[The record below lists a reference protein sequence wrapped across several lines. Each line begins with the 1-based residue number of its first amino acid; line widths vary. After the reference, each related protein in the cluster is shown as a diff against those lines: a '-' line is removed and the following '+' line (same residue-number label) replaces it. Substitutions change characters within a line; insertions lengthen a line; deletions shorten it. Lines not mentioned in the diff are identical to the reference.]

1 MHLDTRKPRFYIP
14 ERQKQCLIN
23 SIYQSSPVRACVRIQ
38 TESALD
44 RELKQTFAAKKNR
57 TFIVYHPAW
66 SYLARDYGLV
76 QVPIMEEEKEPGPKY
91 LAGLI
96 DMARENNISVI
107 FVDPQFNPKSA
118 EVIAR
123 EMNARIVVLDPLA
136 EDYLQNMRHTGEE
149 ISKSLK

>member
-1 MHLDTRKPRFYIP
+1 NREYYLQNKDDFLQEMR
-14 ERQKQCLIN
+14 
-23 SIYQSSPVRACVRIQ
+23 
-38 TESALD
+38 ALD
-44 RELKQTFAAKKNR
+44 RQLNQTFAAKMNKN
-57 TFIVYHPAW
+57 FIVYHPAW
-66 SYLARDYGLV
+66 SYFARDYGLV

-96 DMARENNISVI
+96 DMARRDNITTISV
-107 FVDPQFNPKSA
+107 DPELNRKSA

-123 EMNARIVVLDPLA
+123 VMNARIVVLDPLA